1 MSLIER
7 IRAKCI
13 DDAGCWLWQGTTSAS
28 GMPRMCYEGKPDQI
42 VRRLIERHRTGQP
55 IPPGV
60 VVSPTCGNPM
70 CVNPDHLK
78 ARTIAEARAAAA
90 ERGAYLNRARMRK
103 SALTK
108 RARSRI
114 TDETIAAIKA
124 AKNSPEAA
132 RLTGVSVS
140 YAWSIRVGR
149 ARQDYSNPFIGL
161 A

>member
-1 MSLIER
+1 
-7 IRAKCI
+7 
-13 DDAGCWLWQGTTSAS
+13 
-28 GMPRMCYEGKPDQI
+28 
-42 VRRLIERHRTGQP
+42 
-55 IPPGV
+55 

-70 CVNPDHLK
+70 CVNPEHLQ
-78 ARTIAEARAAAA
+78 ARTIAQARAAAA